1 MGAEPR
7 KIRVNGVDLA
17 VLVEGEGDPVLLL
30 HGFPDSS
37 QLWRNQ
43 IPALTSAGFRV
54 IAPDLRG
61 FGASDRPEGREAY
74 AVPALVG
81 DVMAVL
87 DELGVAAA
95 RVVGHDFGAVV
106 GWSLAAFVPG
116 RVQCFAALSV
126 GHPNGYF
133 ASRRQR
139 ELSWY
144 MLLMG
149 FDGVAEEWLPKDG
162 WSRFRTVFDSP
173 PDFDRYVEEL
183 SQPGALTAAL
193 NLYRAN
199 IGPQDLISEEQPL
212 PPIKCP
218 TLGIWSSADNL
229 CGEEQMKNSANFVE
243 GGWRYERVEGSG
255 HWIPLDAPDRLIE
268 LLVPFL
274 KSCG

>member
-1 MGAEPR
+1 MPAEPR
-7 KIRVNGVDLA
+7 KMRVNGVDLA
-17 VLVEGEGDPVLLL
+17 VLEEGEGDPVLLL

-43 IPALTSAGFRV
+43 IPALVSAGFRV

-61 FGASDRPEGREAY
+61 FGASDRPEGRDAY
-74 AVPALVG
+74 AVPALLG
-81 DVMAVL
+81 DVMGVL
-87 DELGVAAA
+87 DELGVAGA

-106 GWSLAAFVPG
+106 GWSLAAFVPD
-116 RVQCFAALSV
+116 RVHCFAALSV

-149 FDGVAEEWLPKDG
+149 FEGVAEEWLPKDG
-162 WSRFRTVFDSP
+162 WSRFRTLYDNP
-173 PDFDRYVEEL
+173 PDFDRYVEAL

-199 IGPQDLISEEQPL
+199 IGAHDLISGEQPL

-218 TLGIWSSADNL
+218 TLGIWSSKDNL

-243 GGWRYERVEGSG
+243 GGWRYERVEGAG
-255 HWIPLDAPDRLIE
+255 HWIPLDAPDRLNE

>member
-1 MGAEPR
+1 MPAEPR
-7 KIRVNGVDLA
+7 KMRVNGVDLA
-17 VLVEGEGDPVLLL
+17 VLEEGEGDPVLLL

-43 IPALTSAGFRV
+43 IPALVSAGFRV

-61 FGASDRPEGREAY
+61 FGASDRPEGRDAY
-74 AVPALVG
+74 AVPALLG
-81 DVMAVL
+81 DVMGVL
-87 DELGVAAA
+87 DELGVAGA

-106 GWSLAAFVPG
+106 GWSLAAFVPD
-116 RVQCFAALSV
+116 RVHCFAALSV

-149 FDGVAEEWLPKDG
+149 FEGVAEEWLPKDG
-162 WSRFRTVFDSP
+162 WSRFRTLYDNP
-173 PDFDRYVEEL
+173 PDFDRYVEAL

-199 IGPQDLISEEQPL
+199 IGAHYLISGEQPL

-218 TLGIWSSADNL
+218 TLGIWSSKDNL
-229 CGEEQMKNSANFVE
+229 CGEEQMKNSAN
-243 GGWRYERVEGSG
+243 
-255 HWIPLDAPDRLIE
+255 
-268 LLVPFL
+268 
-274 KSCG
+274 